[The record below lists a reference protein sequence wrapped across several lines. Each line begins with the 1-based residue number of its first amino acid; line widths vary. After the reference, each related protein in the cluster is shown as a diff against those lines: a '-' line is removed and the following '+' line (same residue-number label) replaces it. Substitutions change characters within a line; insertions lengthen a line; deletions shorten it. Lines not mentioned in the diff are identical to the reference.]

1 MNLFL
6 RKVWHLL
13 GLVLPA
19 LYYFGLFS
27 RTTTLFVLGA
37 GTAFAV
43 FLEVLRF
50 NNKVVARVFAAAFR
64 PLLREE
70 EYRALNAT
78 IPYLI
83 ATFLVLLVFP
93 KVIAWVALV
102 YVALGDV
109 AAHLVGGALG
119 RVRIA
124 TRKTLEGTLACFG
137 VCFAAGSLFVDWRLA
152 LAGAGAAAAAELLSR
167 GWVDNFTMPVAA
179 GAVMWFLS
187 FVARINL
194 PA

>member
-1 MNLFL
+1 MNVLL
-6 RKVWHLL
+6 RKVWHVL

-19 LYYFGLFS
+19 LYYFGLLS
-27 RTTTLFVLGA
+27 RTTTLIVVGA
-37 GTAFAV
+37 GTAFAL

-50 NNKVVARVFAAAFR
+50 KNEVAARVFAAVFR

-83 ATFLVLLVFP
+83 ATFLVLLIFP
-93 KVIAWVALV
+93 KAIAWVALV

-124 TRKTLEGTLACFG
+124 SGKTLEGTLACFG
-137 VCFAAGSLFVDWRLA
+137 ICFAAGWLFLDWRLA
-152 LAGAGAAAAAELLSR
+152 LAGAAAAAAAELLSR

-187 FVARINL
+187 CVARIGL